1 MTDNTFGGSHTEKK
15 LETVADYLNFY
26 TTALKNQPFKL
37 KYFDGFAGSGNTK
50 HITDLPLLKEGKDIE
65 IMEGSALRSLQI
77 NIPFHEYHFS
87 DLSGGKTKQLALQ
100 VADYPHLK
108 ERISIKRGDI
118 AEQIG
123 EFCRNM
129 KKFDRAVIF
138 LDPFGGQVNW
148 KILEKIAQT
157 EKADLWYLFPSGL
170 NVVRQ
175 MKMDGTVLADARLNI
190 DELFGTKDW
199 VDEFVKHKEE
209 PDLFG
214 TQTTTIREINSDA
227 VTRYMIKRMN
237 TIFKGGVLQ
246 SWLPLGKGN
255 AQWYSLLF
263 ACANPSHAANSLAI
277 KAAKS
282 ILTKK

>member
-1 MTDNTFGGSHTEKK
+1 
-15 LETVADYLNFY
+15 
-26 TTALKNQPFKL
+26 
-37 KYFDGFAGSGNTK
+37 
-50 HITDLPLLKEGKDIE
+50 
-65 IMEGSALRSLQI
+65 
-77 NIPFHEYHFS
+77 
-87 DLSGGKTKQLALQ
+87 
-100 VADYPHLK
+100 
-108 ERISIKRGDI
+108 
-118 AEQIG
+118 
-123 EFCRNM
+123 
-129 KKFDRAVIF
+129 
-138 LDPFGGQVNW
+138 
-148 KILEKIAQT
+148 
-157 EKADLWYLFPSGL
+157 
-170 NVVRQ
+170 